1 MTAAD
6 TEWYLLRLRRRLGPA
21 GQNVCL
27 RASAELHAIA
37 HSEGFANVWNG
48 WKEDVAVAA
57 THYQF
62 PREPTVPAC
71 N

>member
-6 TEWYLLRLRRRLGPA
+6 TEWYLLRLRPRLGPA

-37 HSEGFANVWNG
+37 LSEGFANVWNG
-48 WKEDVAVAA
+48 WKADVSSLAS
-57 THYQF
+57 QPF
-62 PREPTVPAC
+62 
-71 N
+71 